1 MERNG
6 TLMRLDPNILP
17 TRNRLA
23 TVSEPEMVKLKWVK
37 NIIKKG
43 RIARIDVGKII
54 FLSGEEMQIPSGTS
68 IIDCSRNCLKFQRP
82 DQLKKVFDGDE
93 INIQFIW
100 MPPPG
105 E

>member
-1 MERNG
+1 
-6 TLMRLDPNILP
+6 MRLDPNILP

-23 TVSEPEMVKLKWVK
+23 SVSSSEMPKLRKIK
-37 NIIKKG
+37 NIIRKG
-43 RIARIDVGKII
+43 RVARIDVGKII
-54 FLSGEEMQIPSGTS
+54 FLSGEEMQIPSGTF